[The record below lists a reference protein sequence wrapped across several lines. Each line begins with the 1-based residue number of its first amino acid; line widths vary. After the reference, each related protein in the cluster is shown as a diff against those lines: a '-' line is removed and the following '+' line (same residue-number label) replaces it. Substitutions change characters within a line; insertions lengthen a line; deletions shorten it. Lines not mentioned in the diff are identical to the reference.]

1 MSKKIKK
8 PIKKSKQISYELA
21 LSRLQ
26 EILEGLQEE
35 KINVDE
41 LSEQLQEAYQ
51 LVSLCRQK
59 IKSVETEIQKIDK
72 EFKDKE

>member
-1 MSKKIKK
+1 M
-8 PIKKSKQISYELA
+8 
-21 LSRLQ
+21 Q